1 MPEPRYAKGD
11 RVWIRRGSGI
21 SAPGVVIG
29 YYVDWDL
36 YRVVYTVTVDGRK
49 RTVMEEWRLSHRGGG
64 AKR

>member
-1 MPEPRYAKGD
+1 MPQPRYAKGD
-11 RVWIRRGSGI
+11 RVWIKRGNGT
-21 SAPGVVIG
+21 SAPGVVVG

-49 RTVMEEWRLSHRGGG
+49 HSLMEEWRLSNREEV

>member
-11 RVWIRRGSGI
+11 RVWIKRGNGT
-21 SAPGVVIG
+21 SAPGVVVG

-36 YRVVYTVTVDGRK
+36 YRVVYTVSVDGRK
-49 RTVMEEWRLSHRGGG
+49 KSVMEEGRLSPRGEE

>member
-1 MPEPRYAKGD
+1 M
-11 RVWIRRGSGI
+11 WIKRGGGI

-49 RTVMEEWRLSHRGGG
+49 HSVMEEWRLSPRGEG